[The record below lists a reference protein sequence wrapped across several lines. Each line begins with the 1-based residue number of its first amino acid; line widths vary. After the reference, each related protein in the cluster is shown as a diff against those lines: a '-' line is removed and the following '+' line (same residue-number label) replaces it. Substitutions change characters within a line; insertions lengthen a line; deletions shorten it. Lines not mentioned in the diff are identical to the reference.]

1 MFGRGSQFQYGTDN
15 MGSMMAAG
23 TWLIVAVL
31 ICFVLLLTVWKEKV
45 SFPRLCFVGAITFVL
60 SVVLPIFATSLVS
73 IVAQSTATGPRAFQ
87 NSMGPETFSGMM
99 LMIMMMIS
107 PLLLGISLL
116 LLVCSIFPRQNKQ
129 RTSPV
134 STASKPVAEPKPID
148 PFQ

>member
-1 MFGRGSQFQYGTDN
+1 MFGRGSQFQYGMDN

-45 SFPRLCFVGAITFVL
+45 SFPRLCFGGAITFVL
-60 SVVLPIFATSLVS
+60 SVVLPIFATSFVTLMVQTGTNDPRNLNADNFGG
-73 IVAQSTATGPRAFQ
+73 IV
-87 NSMGPETFSGMM
+87 
-99 LMIMMMIS
+99 LMTMTMIS
-107 PLLLGISLL
+107 PLLFCISLL
-116 LLVCSIFPRQNKQ
+116 LLVCSISPRHNKQ